1 MADLAHGEAKG
12 CEPVL
17 LAQHAGDLGL
27 HGGKL
32 ALGGADLVAPPR
44 RRDDARRILRPFA
57 ETHHV
62 PGELGHGLDQ
72 KHVEREVDERRG
84 DDRDQDREPE
94 NIEAVADHRRFE
106 RSLLHHHLDELS
118 GGEVRL
124 ADDADHPIGRLG
136 VDHERVGDQ
145 SEPGGV
151 AEIVGG
157 IDLGRHVLL
166 EDQPARVG
174 PLHGHGLHLDAL
186 QKLIAQGLGQLAARC
201 CFGGKG
207 RDLRI
212 LEPGHQPLAAEVRHR
227 GHEDEHLG
235 HHDEN
240 DGQQQQLAGKPGPIA
255 DGLVLSLPALSTSSL
270 T

>member
-1 MADLAHGEAKG
+1 MSASA
-12 CEPVL
+12 
-17 LAQHAGDLGL
+17 
-27 HGGKL
+27 
-32 ALGGADLVAPPR
+32 
-44 RRDDARRILRPFA
+44 I
-57 ETHHV
+57 
-62 PGELGHGLDQ
+62 
-72 KHVEREVDERRG
+72 RG
-84 DDRDQDREPE
+84 
-94 NIEAVADHRRFE
+94 
-106 RSLLHHHLDELS
+106 
-118 GGEVRL
+118 
-124 ADDADHPIGRLG
+124 
-136 VDHERVGDQ
+136 
-145 SEPGGV
+145 EPGGV

-255 DGLVLSLPALSTSSL
+255 DGLVLLLAGTLNVVAHVMHSLRQAQGRKPAPRPMLSEAAQEIDDAAKPAFGQGRLIEGIGHALRQLRQRGIRQHEALSSRRSSCL
-270 T
+270 SRAPSPKAGAARRPRRRQWCSRESARSAW